1 MARTITVANQKG
13 GVGKTTTVVNVS
25 ACLARQGMRVLVVDL
40 DPQANCTTGLGVD
53 PNALEFSIYEVIAQP
68 KKFRIFAL
76 EDIIVRTSWPN
87 LEVAPS
93 HVNLSGVE
101 LEIVNKLG
109 REAILKKAIR
119 ELSDRYDYVIIDTPP
134 SLGLLTANALVASTE
149 VIVVMRAEPWSLD
162 GIDNLIETLDV
173 VQQELNPELG
183 LTGVVVNMLE
193 PRAGLSR
200 EILNRLANDER
211 LSGRLFTT
219 NIRKNV
225 KLAEAADAGVPVIYH
240 DGSCH
245 GAKAYQQLTEEIQSS
260 EPVGFAIQAD
270 QPDDEELRGPQPEAV
285 ERVEREVK
293 DVEVHQAEEGGLQIE
308 RFSGVPEQDEVE
320 QPVPAFDDEER

>member
-76 EDIIVRTSWPN
+76 EDIIVRSSWPN

-109 REAILKKAIR
+109 REAILKKALR
-119 ELSDRYDYVIIDTPP
+119 EVSDRYDYVLIDTPP
-134 SLGLLTANALVASTE
+134 SLGLLTVNALVASTE

-173 VQQELNPELG
+173 VQQELNPDLG
-183 LTGVVVNMLE
+183 LTGVMVNMLE
-193 PRAGLSR
+193 PRAGLSK

-211 LSGRLFTT
+211 LSGRLFST

-240 DGSCH
+240 DASCH
-245 GAKAYQQLTEEIQSS
+245 GAKAYLQLTEEIQSI

-270 QPDDEELRGPQPEAV
+270 QPEDEDLLAPEPEA
-285 ERVEREVK
+285 VEREVK
-293 DVEVHQAEEGGLQIE
+293 DVEVHQAGEGGLQIE
-308 RFSGVPEQDEVE
+308 RFSGAPEQDDTE
-320 QPVPAFDDEER
+320 QPVPAFDREEG